1 MKLNK
6 SKIAITAVV
15 TACLN
20 PLAPISVSAANAP
33 SQLAIQQVNTNYR
46 TDNVKASNEF
56 KVYLNGE
63 DKTSTFSNPVNVTT
77 EGRTLLPL
85 RDLGNLLGCTIEWN
99 AEHKVAIVTK
109 GSTTIEVPIGSTNI
123 IINGTSKKIDEQ
135 GTQAI
140 IVSSRTYLPF
150 RSIAE
155 AAGATVDYKV
165 ENNYK
170 NIYITTDGSS
180 SGGTVTPTPTPST
193 EGLPKS
199 ATELGFSATNGP
211 SEGQPYYSSWKK
223 TVDAFRKAGLTDDQI
238 NQNLQYIHLCP
249 DNGDGTTST
258 TRTQNAHKI
267 QVDENTQAVAMPTTP
282 GSYKYEMYYYWMWS
296 GSDWSKAPLEY
307 AGLQG
312 MSLHA

>member
-1 MKLNK
+1 
-6 SKIAITAVV
+6 
-15 TACLN
+15 
-20 PLAPISVSAANAP
+20 LAPISVSAANAP

-193 EGLPKS
+193 NTDLKT
-199 ATELGFSATNGP
+199 AKELGFSTSNIPA
-211 SEGQPYYSSWKK
+211 EGQPYHDSL
-223 TVDAFRKAGLTDDQI
+223 TRAINAFRQAGLTDDQI
-238 NQNLQYIHLCP
+238 NQNLQYIIPCAANDDGSGVATQAQSDHFTTVCMNTKKTLIP
-249 DNGDGTTST
+249 TEQGTYKYQMKNAYMWDGTSWFES
-258 TRTQNAHKI
+258 AE
-267 QVDENTQAVAMPTTP
+267 D
-282 GSYKYEMYYYWMWS
+282 
-296 GSDWSKAPLEY
+296 Y
-307 AGLQG
+307 AGMTGLVIG
-312 MSLHA
+312 M

>member
-20 PLAPISVSAANAP
+20 PLALISVSAANAP

-140 IVSSRTYLPF
+140 IVTSRTYLPF

-165 ENNYK
+165 ENNFK

-193 EGLPKS
+193 DLKT
-199 ATELGFSATNGP
+199 AKELGFTATNGP
-211 SEGQPYYSSWKK
+211 SEGQPYYSSWKR
-223 TVDAFRKAGLTDDQI
+223 TVDAFRKAGLTDEQI
-238 NQNLQYIHLCP
+238 NQNLQYIVPCP
-249 DNGDGTTST
+249 DNDSGSGVTTAEQAIYYGNVTKNAWYAKPDFKGT
-258 TRTQNAHKI
+258 
-267 QVDENTQAVAMPTTP
+267 
-282 GSYKYEMYYYWMWS
+282 YKYQMYEYWMWR
-296 GSDWSKAPLEY
+296 GDTWIEAPETYCGL
-307 AGLQG
+307 AGLSVG
-312 MSLHA
+312 YSH